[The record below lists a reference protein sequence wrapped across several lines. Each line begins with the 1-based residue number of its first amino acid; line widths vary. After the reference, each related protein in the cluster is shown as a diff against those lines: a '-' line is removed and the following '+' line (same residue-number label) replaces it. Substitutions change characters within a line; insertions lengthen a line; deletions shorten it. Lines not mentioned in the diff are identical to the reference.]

1 MQRDELNSLVWL
13 ETYKSMITLSIEG
26 FKYAA
31 LANGGAAVAILAYLG
46 NVAGKG
52 QLIPDMSIPMIFF
65 CAGIISCGVAMILS
79 YLTQYYM
86 LSDLSKNESAI
97 KAHSFFL
104 WTSLTFF
111 LISLISFG
119 LGSWQAIGRF
129 G

>member
-1 MQRDELNSLVWL
+1 MQKDELRRQQWI

-46 NVAGKG
+46 NVTGKG
-52 QLIPDMSIPMIFF
+52 QSIPNMSIPMIFF
-65 CAGIISCGVAMILS
+65 SAGIISCGVAMILS
-79 YLTQYYM
+79 YLTQYFL
-86 LSDLSKNESAI
+86 LSDLAKIGKAI
-97 KAHSFFL
+97 KVHAFFL

-111 LISLISFG
+111 FISLISFG
-119 LGSWQAIGRF
+119 LGSWQAIRHF